1 MQWEESWFWSF
12 AKLWALGEKKK
23 KNLWAF
29 PLKLTWF
36 TFITFKMI

>member
-12 AKLWALGEKKK
+12 AKLWALG

>member
-23 KNLWAF
+23 KK
-29 PLKLTWF
+29 PLGFST
-36 TFITFKMI
+36 

>member
-23 KNLWAF
+23 K
-29 PLKLTWF
+29 
-36 TFITFKMI
+36 TFGLFHLS